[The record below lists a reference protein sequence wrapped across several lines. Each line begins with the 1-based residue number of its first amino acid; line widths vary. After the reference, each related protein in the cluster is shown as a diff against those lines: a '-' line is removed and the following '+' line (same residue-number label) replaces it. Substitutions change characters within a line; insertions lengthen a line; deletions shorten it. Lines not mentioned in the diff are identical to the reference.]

1 MTLLKTYITDF
12 INNNIMPLGVTVIG
26 IALIMVAF
34 ALILGTQ
41 RMKEWAKGHIFE
53 IIIGELFYIRQPS
66 GRRILRLL
74 SSFKSSCKRR

>member
-53 IIIGELFYIRQPS
+53 IIIGGAL
-66 GRRILRLL
+66 LL
-74 SSFKSSCKRR
+74 SLIHI